1 MGEESVRLA
10 LHDTYI
16 TRLFYDNPFTRVLN
30 EFTIEQGKHRVD
42 IAAIN
47 HEMHAFEIKSANDTL
62 ERLPSQQ
69 ESYNKVFDWL
79 TLVVD
84 ERHVEQAVKQI
95 PSWWGLISISKQGGS
110 PRLDEIWP
118 PRLNLNVDSYALCQL
133 LWRKEALNIL
143 KSADLAQGVSC
154 RQRKQLWKLLARN
167 LPLKT
172 IHQAVRQALL
182 FRQDWR

>member
-1 MGEESVRLA
+1 MRSIRYYSMGEESVRLA

-69 ESYNKVFDWL
+69 ESYNKVFDRL

-95 PSWWGLISISKQGGS
+95 P
-110 PRLDEIWP
+110 
-118 PRLNLNVDSYALCQL
+118 
-133 LWRKEALNIL
+133 
-143 KSADLAQGVSC
+143 
-154 RQRKQLWKLLARN
+154 
-167 LPLKT
+167 
-172 IHQAVRQALL
+172 
-182 FRQDWR
+182 